1 MLYQPLPVYPLKLE
15 MCWYSGT
22 TVLMITSDY
31 YIASKLSRE
40 LLITVN
46 HVYLRVLYFAFWELN
61 NLKKHDFL
69 SN

>member
-1 MLYQPLPVYPLKLE
+1 
-15 MCWYSGT
+15 
-22 TVLMITSDY
+22 LMITSHTY